1 MPALDIFNN
10 DAFSV
15 QSLTKSLNDVP
26 HTPTRLGEL
35 GYFQEEGIST
45 TMVSIEK
52 EGLTLSLVPSAER
65 GNTAKPGKKE
75 KRSLIPF
82 KAVHLPQSGGVN
94 ADEVQNVRAFGS
106 ETDLEMVQNVV
117 NKELRRMRRNL
128 DVTLEYQRIG
138 AVKGQILDADGSTV
152 LLDLYTAF
160 GVAQQSHNLVLG
172 TAGTKV
178 RNKIVEAKRKIEGQL
193 GGIVYTGLRVLCSAS
208 FFDALISH
216 PEVVTAYDRWQS
228 GDLLRADNRGGF
240 RYADVYFEEYRG
252 NVSGIPFIADGEA
265 YMIPEGVPDLFV
277 MNFAPA
283 DYMETVNTIGLP
295 MYAKQELRPMGKG
308 VDIEGQSNPLTL
320 CTRPSAICKL
330 LAA

>member
-1 MPALDIFNN
+1 MPSLDIFNN

-15 QSLTKSLNDVP
+15 QGLTRSLNDVP
-26 HTPTRLGEL
+26 HAPTRLGEL

-52 EGLTLSLVPSAER
+52 QGMSLGLVSSAER
-65 GNTAKPGKKE
+65 GGVAKPGAKD
-75 KRSLIPF
+75 KRNLIPF

-94 ADEVQNVRAFGS
+94 ADEVQNVRTFGS
-106 ETDLEMVQNVV
+106 ETDLEMVENVV
-117 NKELRRMRRNL
+117 GKELRRMRRNL

-138 AVKGQILDADGSTV
+138 AVKGQILDADGSSV
-152 LLDLYTAF
+152 LLDLYTSF
-160 GVAQQSHNLVLG
+160 GVAQQTHSLILG
-172 TAGTKV
+172 TTTTKV
-178 RNKIVEAKRKIEGQL
+178 RNKIVEAKRKIEAQL
-193 GGIVYTGLRVLCSAS
+193 GGIMYTGLRVLCSAA

-216 PEVVTAYDRWQS
+216 PEVVASYDRWQS

-252 NVSGIPFIADGEA
+252 NVGGIDFIAAGDA
-265 YMIPEGVPDLFV
+265 YMIPEGVPDLFI
-277 MNFAPA
+277 MHFAPA

-308 VDIEGQSNPLTL
+308 VDIEAQSNPLTL

-330 LAA
+330 TAT